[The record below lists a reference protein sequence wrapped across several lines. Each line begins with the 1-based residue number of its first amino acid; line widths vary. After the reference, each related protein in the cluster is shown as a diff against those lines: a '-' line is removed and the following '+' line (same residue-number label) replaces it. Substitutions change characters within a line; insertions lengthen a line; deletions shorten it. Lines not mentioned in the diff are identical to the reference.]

1 MAKCAQQSSFAM
13 HKFVMRNGEK
23 RTTKA
28 LSCAFLPI
36 SRSGGFL
43 RGFMRTKR
51 NHVLPH
57 PIKRAILVFL
67 GKISGGAKRL

>member
-51 NHVLPH
+51 NHVLP
-57 PIKRAILVFL
+57 PSYKKSNFSFSR
-67 GKISGGAKRL
+67 KN